1 MRIEHRLRAL
11 ERAGRGSLPF
21 LIVYQDT
28 EQPDRYMGRPR
39 EGQAAEQVYT
49 EQQLE
54 SLAAKFTVIKI
65 VYGERE

>member
-1 MRIEHRLRAL
+1 MSKAERRLRAL
-11 ERAGRGSLPF
+11 EQVKRGSLPF

-39 EGQAAEQVYT
+39 EGQTAEQVYT

-54 SLAAKFTVIKI
+54 SLAARFTVIK
-65 VYGERE
+65 VCYDRE